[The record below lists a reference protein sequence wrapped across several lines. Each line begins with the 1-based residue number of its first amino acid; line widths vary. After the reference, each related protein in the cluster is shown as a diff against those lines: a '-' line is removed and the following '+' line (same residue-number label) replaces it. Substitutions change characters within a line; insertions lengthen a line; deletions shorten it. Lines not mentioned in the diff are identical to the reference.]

1 MINEQQVCLDMVFMK
16 LLDVILNKENS
27 LIVKNNSQ
35 QKEFGLDRHLLEKL
49 SVQIIRVWI
58 LSLHHSP
65 SSVKKPNSPAGQM
78 MDVNFQGDLKFLC

>member
-49 SVQIIRVWI
+49 SVQI
-58 LSLHHSP
+58 
-65 SSVKKPNSPAGQM
+65 K
-78 MDVNFQGDLKFLC
+78 